1 MSTDHPSH
9 VMLIDD
15 DPHLIMFLS
24 DRLRRDGYEV
34 SSALSGD
41 EALTMLDHRWPD
53 LVILD
58 LMMPGLGGRQV
69 ARRIKRKA
77 DIPVMILSAVTATD
91 SKAELI
97 SRYAEDYVTKPFQY
111 LELEAR
117 IRRILRRVGG
127 RLPSPD
133 LVLGPNLTIMLQRR
147 LAVVAGEIRT
157 LSPTE
162 GRLLGVL
169 ARHVGTTIRT
179 SDLLSS
185 VWSGAKQPDPAYVWV
200 TVRRLRQKIE
210 VDPNHPIYLV
220 TDPNRGYRLA
230 RLGDRQVDAT

>member
-1 MSTDHPSH
+1 MSMGQGSH

-15 DPHLIMFLS
+15 DPHLIMFLG

-34 SSALSGD
+34 SSALSGG
-41 EALTMLDHRWPD
+41 EALTMLDDRWPD

-58 LMMPGLGGRQV
+58 LMTPGLGGQLV

-77 DIPVMILSAVTATD
+77 DIPVIILSAISASE
-91 SKAELI
+91 SKVELI

-111 LELEAR
+111 AELRAR
-117 IRRILRRVGG
+117 IQRILRRVGG
-127 RLPSPD
+127 RLPTPD
-133 LVLGPNLTIMLQRR
+133 LVLGPDLTIMLQRR
-147 LAVVAGEIRT
+147 RALVAGELRT

-162 GRLLGVL
+162 ARFLGAL
-169 ARHVGTTIRT
+169 ARQLGTTMET

-185 VWSGAKQPDPAYVWV
+185 VWSGTDSPDPAYVWV

-210 VDPNHPIYLV
+210 VDPDHPTYLV

-230 RLGDRQVDAT
+230 RLGDR